1 MKEFRKSFYTHSD
14 SVAYFRGLRFS
25 VWCYRGNVP
34 SPKWKDVDTGESQFY
49 NYLFSD
55 SD

>member
-1 MKEFRKSFYTHSD
+1 MKEFRKSYTQYRD
-14 SVAYFRGLRFS
+14 STADFRS
-25 VWCYRGNVP
+25 VTISIWCYRGNIATP
-34 SPKWKDVDTGESQFY
+34 RWKDVDTGESSY